1 MKKGRIIFMKKKI
14 SEGYVEVLESV
25 DKKIKIDDVGLKITE
40 DSLLL
45 ANFIKEIFNNKGN
58 CKRKISNETVLEIG
72 AGQGIISILL
82 CKAENIGKIYAV
94 ELQKKVF
101 DILEENIKKNF
112 LEDKIIPLNENIKN
126 ISGEYDFIFSNPP
139 YRKINS
145 GRLPENE
152 EVLKSKYEV
161 ELTLEEAFSNIKRLL
176 KNCGEFCVIVPDDR
190 LNDSFFYIYAN
201 KMNILSLKIKRY
213 GKRNLIVIHGR
224 KGGKLN
230 SEIKIYSD

>member
-1 MKKGRIIFMKKKI
+1 MKKKI

-45 ANFIKEIFNNKGN
+45 ANFIKKIFKDKGS
-58 CKRKISNETVLEIG
+58 CKRKISNEAVLEIG

-82 CKAENIGKIYAV
+82 CETENIGKIYAV

-101 DILEENIKKNF
+101 DRLEENIEENF

-161 ELTLEEAFSNIKRLL
+161 ELTLEETFSNIKRLL
-176 KNCGEFCVIVPDDR
+176 KNCGEFCVVVPDGR
-190 LNDSFFYIYAN
+190 LNDSFSYIYAN

-213 GKRNLIVIHGR
+213 EKRNLIIIHGR

-230 SEIKIYSD
+230 SEIKIYND